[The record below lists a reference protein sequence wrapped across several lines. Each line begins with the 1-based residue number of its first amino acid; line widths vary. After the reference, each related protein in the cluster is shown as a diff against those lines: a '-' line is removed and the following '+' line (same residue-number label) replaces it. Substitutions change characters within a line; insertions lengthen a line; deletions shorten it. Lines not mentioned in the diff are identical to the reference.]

1 MAKPKKAENG
11 GEIYIAEVN
20 EGSVEAFIVGR
31 TPLIINRLA
40 EKARQELLMP
50 KGRKTAADKAGSLK
64 HNPVQEF
71 RSSAYTIKDDDAPTY
86 LAIPSSAPKRALASA
101 ALDIPGAKK
110 AQVGRLTYVTGELLG
125 VYGIPKLFM
134 AITRSADMN
143 KTPDVRTRCIVPE
156 WAIRLKIN
164 FVTPILKAEA
174 VLALLNAAGLYIG
187 VGDWRPEKGSGNY
200 GQFTILP
207 ISKQATIKHILAH
220 GRKEQIAAMENP
232 VAYNDETQ
240 ELLAWFVEESQKRGH
255 KTAEVEEE
263 DEVVEDVAVAS

>member
-11 GEIYIAEVN
+11 SEIYIATVN
-20 EGSVEAFIVGR
+20 EAAIECFIVGR

-50 KGRKTAADKAGSLK
+50 KGRKTAADKAGTLK

-71 RSSAYTIKDDDAPTY
+71 RSSAYILRDEKAPTY

-134 AITRSADMN
+134 AVTRSADMN
-143 KTPDVRTRCIVPE
+143 KTPDIRTRCIVPE

-164 FVTPILKAEA
+164 FVIPILTAEA
-174 VLALLNAAGLYIG
+174 VLSLLTAAGLYIG
-187 VGDWRPEKGSGNY
+187 GRHR
-200 GQFTILP
+200 
-207 ISKQATIKHILAH
+207 KQTY
-220 GRKEQIAAMENP
+220 R
-232 VAYNDETQ
+232 TR
-240 ELLAWFVEESQKRGH
+240 SQPCRRG
-255 KTAEVEEE
+255 
-263 DEVVEDVAVAS
+263 